1 MAWLERKDNGPY
13 HLGFRFAGER
23 YKPSLETTDKEEA
36 EARRQRL
43 EESIRLVKSGRLTL
57 PDDAD
62 VSDFLLSDGKLNGK
76 PRPKAK
82 LQTLRQFKEAF
93 LDSIPQGSLEENTLD
108 GMDIHF
114 THLFRVFG
122 KSRLLRTLTLEILQD
137 YVDTRSKDDGLR
149 GKKLSPAT
157 IKKELTTLRTLW
169 NWAKNA
175 EYFHRA
181 FPSRGLRY
189 PKSAEK
195 PPFQTWAEITRK
207 IEAYKISPEK
217 QADLW
222 ECLFLTTVE
231 IAELLADVKKVAL
244 QPCIYPMLVFAAHTG
259 ARRSEILRSQVDDV
273 DLLGRT
279 LTIREKKRVRG
290 RCTTRAVPI
299 SPALYNVLE
308 EWLANHPG
316 IGSTFFLD
324 ECLPSSRKT
333 RSEVE
338 PLTPDE
344 AQHHLKRSMGNTE
357 KWSPIR
363 GWHVF
368 RHSFC
373 SNCAAAGIDQRII
386 NSWVGHQTEEMVKRY
401 RHLIPNQQQEAI
413 AKVFASPREVQRD
426 STALPF
432 AGPACG

>member
-1 MAWLERKDNGPY
+1 M
-13 HLGFRFAGER
+13 
-23 YKPSLETTDKEEA
+23 TDICE
-36 EARRQRL
+36 
-43 EESIRLVKSGRLTL
+43 
-57 PDDAD
+57 
-62 VSDFLLSDGKLNGK
+62 FLLSDGKLDGK

-93 LDSIPQGSLEENTLD
+93 LDSIPQGSLEESTLG
-108 GMDIHF
+108 GMDTHF
-114 THLFRVFG
+114 THLFRVLG
-122 KSRLLRTLTLEILQD
+122 KSRTLRSLTLEDLQD
-137 YVDTRSKDDGLR
+137 YVDARSQDDGLR

-157 IKKELTTLRTLW
+157 IKKELTSLRTLW

-207 IEAYKISPEK
+207 IKAYNLSSEK

-222 ECLFLTTVE
+222 ECLFLTTDE
-231 IAELLADVKKVAL
+231 ITELLADAKQVAL
-244 QPCIYPMLVFAAHTG
+244 QLCIYPMLVFAAHTG
-259 ARRSEILRSQVDDV
+259 ARRSEILRSEVDDI
-273 DLLGRT
+273 DLYGRNI
-279 LTIREKKRVRG
+279 TIREKKRVRG
-290 RCTTRAVPI
+290 RFTTRSVPI
-299 SPALYNVLE
+299 SPVLYDVLE

-316 IGSTFFLD
+316 VGPTFYLDACLSGSNK
-324 ECLPSSRKT
+324 SRREIVQLT
-333 RSEVE
+333 R
-338 PLTPDE
+338 DE
-344 AQHHLKRSMGNTE
+344 AQDHFRRTIGNTE

-373 SNCAAAGIDQRII
+373 SNCAAVGIDQRII

-413 AKVFASPREVQRD
+413 AKVFAG
-426 STALPF
+426 LP
-432 AGPACG
+432 PCN